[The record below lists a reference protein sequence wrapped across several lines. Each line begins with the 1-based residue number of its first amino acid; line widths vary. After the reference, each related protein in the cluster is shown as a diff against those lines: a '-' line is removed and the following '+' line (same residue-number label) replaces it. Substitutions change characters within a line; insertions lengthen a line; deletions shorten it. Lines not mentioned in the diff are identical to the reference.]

1 VDKLR
6 RSGRTLLGILNDVLD
21 FSKIEAGSLE
31 LESAPFQLSD
41 VLSNLS
47 TIMATNAAGKSVE
60 LVIDPPPAELD
71 WVRGDAL
78 RLEQVL
84 INLTGNAIKFTQ
96 QGHVKV
102 GLTLLSES
110 TTQANVK
117 FWVEDTGIGMDE
129 ATCGRIFAPFTQAD
143 SSTTRRYGGT
153 GLGLSICQRLVR
165 LMGGEMGLSSA
176 PGHGSTF
183 WFTLTLAK
191 AEPPQADH
199 GIAMDGLN
207 VLIADDNAVALAALE
222 KMAASL
228 GWRAAGFASGDALM
242 QHVAQQAPGTHTCD
256 VYVLDWQM
264 PVKDGLQVA
273 QWLNEQP
280 QGQGSPIVIMVTAHA
295 RDALLAAPG
304 AQWVDAVLNKP
315 VTPSALHDAVA
326 QALHARQQG
335 SPWTETPLTGQ
346 RRLPDLRMLVVDDS
360 DINREVA
367 QRIFEREGAQ
377 VFLANDGQA
386 AVDWLRANPQG
397 VDVVLMDLQMPV
409 LDGLNATE
417 LIRQDPLLQQ
427 LPVIALS
434 AGVLRS
440 QRDAALAVGMNDFIA
455 KPLDVD
461 AAVSVIGRATGRVPA
476 RAVATTAPPTRQT
489 APGAESLPGLD
500 LTRGLQVFQ
509 NVADYQQYLR
519 IFARDYAH
527 SADFVAQAT
536 AAELAPWLH
545 KLKGAAANLGV
556 QDVAAAAGALDSR
569 LQADPTDATGRQRL
583 VETLITAL
591 HSIAEYAA
599 PPQPVTKA
607 PADALQL
614 RQLLDDTLAALDH
627 DNPDEVDP
635 LLDTLAKW
643 LPDEPIDRLRTAV
656 QRFDFRLAEA
666 IVKDIAAALPAT

>member
-1 VDKLR
+1 MAIKVLLVEDDRALR
-6 RSGRTLLGILNDVLD
+6 EALADTLLLAGHDYHAVGSAEEALKAVECEA
-21 FSKIEAGSLE
+21 FSLVV
-31 LESAPFQLSD
+31 SD
-41 VLSNLS
+41 VNMPGMDGLTAAKLIREVRPNQPEPIIVMVSGHAKGE
-47 TIMATNAAGKSVE
+47 MATAPG
-60 LVIDPPPAELD
+60 AEFA
-71 WVRGDAL
+71 DA
-78 RLEQVL
+78 
-84 INLTGNAIKFTQ
+84 F
-96 QGHVKV
+96 
-102 GLTLLSES
+102 LSKPVTAS
-110 TTQANVK
+110 SLYDAVVQAL
-117 FWVEDTGIGMDE
+117 
-129 ATCGRIFAPFTQAD
+129 GRRQ
-143 SSTTRRYGGT
+143 GT
-153 GLGLSICQRLVR
+153 GVLTSITPRAVPR
-165 LMGGEMGLSSA
+165 LMGVRA
-176 PGHGSTF
+176 
-183 WFTLTLAK
+183 
-191 AEPPQADH
+191 
-199 GIAMDGLN
+199 
-207 VLIADDNAVALAALE
+207 LI
-222 KMAASL
+222 
-228 GWRAAGFASGDALM
+228 
-242 QHVAQQAPGTHTCD
+242 
-256 VYVLDWQM
+256 
-264 PVKDGLQVA
+264 
-273 QWLNEQP
+273 
-280 QGQGSPIVIMVTAHA
+280 
-295 RDALLAAPG
+295 
-304 AQWVDAVLNKP
+304 
-315 VTPSALHDAVA
+315 
-326 QALHARQQG
+326 
-335 SPWTETPLTGQ
+335 
-346 RRLPDLRMLVVDDS
+346 VDDS